1 MPDTLEFRVATEDW
15 ELDQVNR
22 LNYETFVEEIPQHE
36 LNSQRSLTDKFHDE
50 NTYII
55 CVSQNTF
62 IGMLAIRSKR
72 PFSLDQK
79 LDNLNSYLPKANSIC
94 EIRLLS
100 VRKKF
105 RYSKVCY
112 GLLEMAVQYC
122 KAQGHDM
129 AVISGLL
136 EQQKL
141 YEHLGFLPFGP
152 VVGTAEARFQ
162 PMYLTPQAY
171 AVSKASPARPVSKIP
186 PSLKVLLTPGP
197 VEINSDVRRAF
208 NKPPVSHRSDEFLK
222 IHKDTKKLLCDMV
235 NSKYVEIFMASGTLA
250 NDVIAGQLSLLSQ
263 KGLILSNGE
272 FGQRLITQA
281 ERFNLSFETLSL
293 DWRRTFNCDDIKE
306 ILHDNSDIRWL
317 WTVHCETSTGILND
331 LPMLK
336 EICKEKE
343 ILLCMDCVSSIG
355 TAYVDLHDIY
365 LASGVSGKGLGA
377 FSGLSMVFYNH
388 PILPS
393 PRTLPAYLDLALY
406 SMKDEVPFT
415 ITSNLVYALHA
426 ALKNFDLKKRL
437 KHISALSS
445 WLKNELRKIGLNP
458 IIPDE
463 YANPFVITINLPEQ
477 LSSVKVA
484 AQLEKKGFFISYKS
498 SYLLK
503 RNWIQLC
510 LIGELS
516 EKMLKPLLKSFQ
528 YLLRPYT
535 LAAPQANYHSD
546 NHKMSRDLK

>member
-1 MPDTLEFRVATEDW
+1 MPDTLEFRIATENW
-15 ELDQVNR
+15 EFDQVNR

-36 LNSQRSLTDKFHDE
+36 PNSQRCRVDKFHDE

-62 IGMLAIRSKR
+62 IGMLAVRSKR
-72 PFSLDQK
+72 PFSLDHK
-79 LDNLNSYLPKANSIC
+79 LDNLESYLPKANSIC

-100 VRKKF
+100 VRKRF

-162 PMYLTPQAY
+162 PMYLTPKVY
-171 AVSKASPARPVSKIP
+171 AGSKAALSRPVSKIP
-186 PSLKVLLTPGP
+186 PSEKVVLTPGP
-197 VEINSDVRRAF
+197 VEINSDVRRAL
-208 NKPPVSHRSDEFLK
+208 NKPAISHRSDEFLK
-222 IHKDTKKLLCDMV
+222 LYRDTKKLLCNLV

-263 KGLILSNGE
+263 KGLVLSNGE
-272 FGQRLITQA
+272 FGQRLISQA

-293 DWRRTFNCDDIKE
+293 DWGQIFNCDDIKK
-306 ILHDNSDIRWL
+306 ILQSNSDIRWL
-317 WTVHCETSTGILND
+317 WAVHCETSTGMLND
-331 LPMLK
+331 WAMLK
-336 EICKEKE
+336 DICKENE
-343 ILLCMDCVSSIG
+343 ISLCLDCVSSIG

-388 PILPS
+388 TLLPS
-393 PRTLPAYLDLALY
+393 ERTLPAYLDMALY
-406 SMKDEVPFT
+406 SRKNGVPFT
-415 ITSNLVYALHA
+415 VTSNLVYALHT
-426 ALKNFDLKKRL
+426 ALKNLELKKRL

-445 WLKNELRKIGLNP
+445 WLKDELRKIGLNP
-458 IIPDE
+458 VIPDE
-463 YANPFVITINLPEQ
+463 YTNHFVITISLPEQ
-477 LSSVKVA
+477 LSSAKVA
-484 AQLEKKGFFISYKS
+484 SQLENKGFFISYKS

-528 YLLRPYT
+528 YMLRPCT
-535 LAAPQANYHSD
+535 LTTPQANYHSD
-546 NHKMSRDLK
+546 NHKMSRD